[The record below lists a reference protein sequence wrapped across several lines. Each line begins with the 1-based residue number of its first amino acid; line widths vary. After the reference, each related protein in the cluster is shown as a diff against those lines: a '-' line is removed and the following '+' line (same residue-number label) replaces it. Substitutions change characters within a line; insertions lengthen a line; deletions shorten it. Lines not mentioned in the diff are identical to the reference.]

1 MAASGGLMIR
11 HHETAAS
18 PSGLFTRAA
27 WERELE
33 STYGVLPRWTRSA
46 EERDRRWLE
55 WVQAEAVGL
64 SMHLGRLKRP
74 GTAQRL
80 AMPIDTL
87 LDELARDAA
96 WAQERITGRIRE
108 AA

>member
-1 MAASGGLMIR
+1 MIR
-11 HHETAAS
+11 HRTTAAS

-33 STYGVLPRWTRSA
+33 STHGVLPRWTRLP

-55 WVQAEAVGL
+55 WVHAEAVGL

-74 GTAQRL
+74 STAKRL
-80 AMPIDTL
+80 TGPIDTIL
-87 LDELARDAA
+87 EALAGDAA
-96 WAQERITGRIRE
+96 WAQREMTGQVRE

>member
-1 MAASGGLMIR
+1 MTR
-11 HHETAAS
+11 HHEIAAS

-33 STYGVLPRWTRSA
+33 SAHGVLPRWTRSA
-46 EERDRRWLE
+46 QERDRRWLE

-64 SMHLGRLKRP
+64 SIHLGRLKRP

-80 AMPIDTL
+80 ARPIDVL
-87 LDELARDAA
+87 LDALAGDAA
-96 WAQERITGRIRE
+96 WAQERITGGIRE